1 MDGEPQGRDDT
12 RPPGVADALGRLAEL
27 IASGRP
33 PLDAAALQIARLA
46 EPDAD
51 VDAALTELDR
61 LAEGITDV
69 DGLVVRLYTEE
80 GFAGNRE
87 DYYDPRNSS
96 LIDVLARRRGIPITL
111 AVVVLEV
118 GRRAG
123 LRLEPVGMPGHFLV
137 HPRDSG
143 WYLDPFTGDLLD
155 LDECEAL
162 FRASTGVGRE
172 VPFQPA
178 LLTPVSVQAVLV
190 RMLTNLRVIHRAAGR
205 VPELRW
211 VLEARLLL
219 AGVSADEIVEL
230 AVTHGRRADF
240 LTAAAVLDSWA
251 ERLPRDAGRL
261 ARHARAWRAHLN

>member
-1 MDGEPQGRDDT
+1 MTAVDGETDAP
-12 RPPGVADALGRLAEL
+12 PPGVADALARLGDLLA
-27 IASGRP
+27 AGDP

-46 EPDAD
+46 DPEAD
-51 VDAALTELDR
+51 VDVALAELDR
-61 LAEGITDV
+61 LAVGVTDV

-96 LIDVLARRRGIPITL
+96 LVEVLARRRGIPITL

-123 LRLEPVGMPGHFLV
+123 LDLEPVGMPGHFLV
-137 HPRDSG
+137 HPRGSG
-143 WYLDPFTGDLLD
+143 WYLDPFTGDLLG

-162 FRASTGVGRE
+162 FRAATGVGRD
-172 VPFQPA
+172 VPFHPA
-178 LLTPVSVQAVLV
+178 LLVPVSTPAVLV

-219 AGVSADEIVEL
+219 AGVGSDEVVEL
-230 AVTHGRRADF
+230 AATRGRRGDY
-240 LTAAAVLDSWA
+240 LGAARLLDDWA
-251 ERLPRDAGRL
+251 GKLPRDAARL

>member
-1 MDGEPQGRDDT
+1 MDVEPGT
-12 RPPGVADALGRLAEL
+12 PPPGVADALGRLGEL
-27 IASGRP
+27 VASGDP

-51 VDAALTELDR
+51 VAGALAELDR
-61 LAEGITDV
+61 LAEGVTDV
-69 DGLVVRLYTEE
+69 DELVLRLYTDQ
-80 GFAGNRE
+80 GFAGDRE

-96 LIDVLARRRGIPITL
+96 LVEVLSRRRGIPITL

-123 LRLEPVGMPGHFLV
+123 LELEPVGMPGHFLV
-137 HPRDSG
+137 HPRGSG

-162 FRASTGVGRE
+162 FRAATGVGRE
-172 VPFQPA
+172 VAFHPA
-178 LLTPVSVQAVLV
+178 LLSPVSVPAVLV

-205 VPELRW
+205 APELRW

-219 AGVSADEIVEL
+219 PGVGADEILEL
-230 AVTHGRRADF
+230 ATTRGRRGDYV
-240 LTAAAVLDSWA
+240 AAARLLDGWS
-251 ERLPRDAGRL
+251 ERLPRESARL
-261 ARHARAWRAHLN
+261 ERHARAWRAHLN

>member
-1 MDGEPQGRDDT
+1 VDGEPQGRDDV
-12 RPPGVADALGRLAEL
+12 RPAGVADALARLEQL
-27 IASGRP
+27 LASGNP

-46 EPDAD
+46 DPDAD
-51 VDAALTELDR
+51 VDAALAELDR
-61 LAEGITDV
+61 LAEGITDL
-69 DGLVVRLYTEE
+69 DALVVRLYAEE

-96 LIDVLARRRGIPITL
+96 LVDVLTRRVGIPITL
-111 AVVVLEV
+111 AVVVIEV

-162 FRASTGVGRE
+162 FRASTGVGPE

-178 LLTPVSVQAVLV
+178 LLTPVPVQAVLV
-190 RMLTNLRVIHRAAGR
+190 RILTNLRVVHRAAGR
-205 VPELRW
+205 VPELRR
-211 VLEARLLL
+211 VLEARLLF
-219 AGVSADEIVEL
+219 AGVAADEIVEL
-230 AVTHGRRADF
+230 AVTRGHRGEY
-240 LTAAAVLDSWA
+240 LAAATLLDHWA
-251 ERLPRDAGRL
+251 RRLPRDAPRL
-261 ARHARAWRAHLN
+261 TRHARAWRANLN